1 MGVNVVKFYG
11 TTIIDLTGATVTPE
25 TLGAG
30 VTAYDSK
37 GNLIVG
43 TAEIVVKPAM
53 ENLADPTSSDW
64 VNNSRLGSDGNAK
77 AEGSFSGGVVT
88 NWFDCKRG
96 DVIRFKGIELTKA
109 YATSNTTAPYMS
121 IIYTNGTKQTFDINS
136 YESGFP
142 RDSNGVYTFTVLC
155 SNGSDQSWTTNG
167 EVQKIRVSGL
177 LSAADASG
185 VIITKNHEITS

>member
-1 MGVNVVKFYG
+1 MGVNIVKFYG
-11 TTIIDLTGATVTPE
+11 TTLVDMTDATVTPE

-30 VTAYDSK
+30 VTAYDAK

-53 ENLADPTSSDW
+53 ENLADPTSADW
-64 VNNSRLGSDGNAK
+64 ANDKRLGSDGTFRNLTGA
-77 AEGSFSGGVVT
+77 VVT
-88 NWFDCKRG
+88 NWIECVRG
-96 DVIRFKGIELTKA
+96 DVLRFKGIELTKA
-109 YATSNTTAPYMS
+109 YASSNTTAPYMS
-121 IIYTNGTKQTFDINS
+121 VIYTSGKTETFDINS
-136 YESGFP
+136 YEGGFP

-155 SNGSDQSWTTNG
+155 SDGSNQSWTTNG

-185 VIITKNHEITS
+185 VIITKNHEVSS